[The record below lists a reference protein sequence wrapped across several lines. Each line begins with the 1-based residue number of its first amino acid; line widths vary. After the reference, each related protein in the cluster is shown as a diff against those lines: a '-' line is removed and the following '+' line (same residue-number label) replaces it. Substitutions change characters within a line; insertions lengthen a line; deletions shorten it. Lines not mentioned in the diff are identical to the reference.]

1 MMHKNHIETKI
12 TDKVTKWEMRA
23 DYFLVARKISHY
35 LCYHQTNHS
44 AWTKN
49 CKG

>member
-35 LCYHQTNHS
+35 LMQPSNKPLS
-44 AWTKN
+44 VDK
-49 CKG
+49 KL